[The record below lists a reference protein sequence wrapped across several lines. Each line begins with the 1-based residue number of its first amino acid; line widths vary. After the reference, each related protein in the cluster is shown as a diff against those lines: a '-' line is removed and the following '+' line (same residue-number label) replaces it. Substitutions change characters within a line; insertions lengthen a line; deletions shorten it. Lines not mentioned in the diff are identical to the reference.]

1 MAVLTTHSPDETR
14 DLGRKLGQLL
24 GPGDLLCLQGD
35 LGAGKTTLTQGI
47 AQGWGSADSVFS
59 PTFVMVNLY
68 RAQNGTPLYHMDA
81 YRIESLPEAAQ
92 LGLDDMLAEGAL
104 ILEWPERIEPL
115 LPKERLWLI
124 LTHISE
130 TQRQLQISASGTR
143 SQHLLKHFAPPVN
156 CHNFPRIPNHLHNSS
171 ILFLFS
177 PLYSL
182 FL

>member
-1 MAVLTTHSPDETR
+1 MTVIITKSAQKTR

-24 GPGDLLCLQGD
+24 QSGDLLCLQGD

-47 AQGWGSADSVFS
+47 AAGWGSSDSVSS

-68 RAQNGTPLYHMDA
+68 RAADETPLYHMDA

-104 ILEWPERIEPL
+104 IIEWPERIEPL
-115 LPKERLWLI
+115 LPKERLWLN

-130 TQRQLQISASGTR
+130 TERQLEISASGTR
-143 SQHLLKHFAPPVN
+143 HEALLQVIGN
-156 CHNFPRIPNHLHNSS
+156 W
-171 ILFLFS
+171 
-177 PLYSL
+177 
-182 FL
+182 

>member
-1 MAVLTTHSPDETR
+1 MTVIITKSAQKTR

-24 GPGDLLCLQGD
+24 QSGDLLCLQGD

-47 AQGWGSADSVFS
+47 AAGWGSSDSVSS

-68 RAQNGTPLYHMDA
+68 RAADETPLYHMDA

-104 ILEWPERIEPL
+104 IVEWPERIEPL
-115 LPKERLWLI
+115 LPKERLWLN

-130 TQRQLQISASGTR
+130 TERQLEISANGTR
-143 SQHLLKHFAPPVN
+143 HEALLQVIGN
-156 CHNFPRIPNHLHNSS
+156 W
-171 ILFLFS
+171 
-177 PLYSL
+177 
-182 FL
+182 

>member
-1 MAVLTTHSPDETR
+1 MTVIITKSAQKTR

-24 GPGDLLCLQGD
+24 QSGDLLCLQGD

-47 AQGWGSADSVFS
+47 AAGWGSSDSVSS

-68 RAQNGTPLYHMDA
+68 RAADETPLYHMDA

-104 ILEWPERIEPL
+104 IIEWPERIEPL
-115 LPKERLWLI
+115 LPKERLWLN

-130 TQRQLQISASGTR
+130 TERQLEISANGTR
-143 SQHLLKHFAPPVN
+143 HETLLQVIGKW
-156 CHNFPRIPNHLHNSS
+156 
-171 ILFLFS
+171 
-177 PLYSL
+177 
-182 FL
+182 